1 MTQSYVEAEIDGKR
15 LTKAQREEKVRENM
29 DYLRKLMGGI
39 TRVFAVKL
47 PFEKGVRG
55 PRWRLFIVTD
65 DPQDGLMLR
74 EISSVV
80 HNAAGMQWDDKRD
93 AIIGDPYDTQAR
105 PIQQW
110 FRRTWPD
117 VRVIKV

>member
-1 MTQSYVEAEIDGKR
+1 MAQSYVEAEIDGKR
-15 LTKAQREEKVRENM
+15 LTKAQREEKLRENM
-29 DYLRKLMGGI
+29 DYLRTLMVGI
-39 TRVFAVKL
+39 ARVFAVKL
-47 PFEKGVRG
+47 PFESGVRG
-55 PRWRLFIVTD
+55 PRWRLFIAINDAEGNLT
-65 DPQDGLMLR
+65 LR

-80 HNAAGMQWDDKRD
+80 CTSGEMHWDNKRD
-93 AIIGDPYDTQAR
+93 AIIGDPYDTEAR